1 MPKAKIM
8 KVERPYLDG
17 ISQFSRQVK
26 DSTEY

>member
-8 KVERPYLDG
+8 KVEGPYLDE

-26 DSTEY
+26 AQNVK

>member
-8 KVERPYLDG
+8 KVEGPYLDD

-26 DSTEY
+26 NSTEC